1 MKRKK
6 GKPAPR
12 RGWLGKLGM
21 LVACILIP
29 QLAGGIGSLATMS
42 EIPTWYAGLQK
53 PSFNPPNWIFGP
65 VWGSLF
71 LLMGISL
78 YLVVKRGIARHRTAV
93 GVFGLQLALNV
104 LWSVLF
110 FGMHRPDYS
119 LVEIAALLAAII
131 WNAVLFYR
139 ITPWAGLLLVPYA
152 CWVSFASFLN
162 FTIWRLNRPF

>member
-1 MKRKK
+1 MK
-6 GKPAPR
+6 GKRAKNKQG
-12 RGWLGKLGM
+12 GWIGSLGL
-21 LVACILIP
+21 LIICILIP
-29 QLAGGIGSLATMS
+29 QLAGGLGSLATMS

-65 VWGSLF
+65 VWGTLF

-78 YLVVKRGIARHRTAV
+78 YLVAKRGIVRNRT
-93 GVFGLQLALNV
+93 GLLVFCLQLALNA

-110 FGMHRPDYS
+110 FGMHHPDYS
-119 LVEIAALLAAII
+119 MVEIVFLLGAII

-139 ITPWAGLLLVPYA
+139 ISPLASLLLVPYA